1 MMCCVGFL
9 RLFRVSTSHDVLC
22 WLPEI
27 VPCERLS
34 HHVLCWLPESVPCER
49 LSHHVLCWLPECSM

>member
-9 RLFRVSTSHDVLC
+9 RLFRVSASHDVLC
-22 WLPEI
+22 LLPES

-34 HHVLCWLPESVPCER
+34 HDVLCWLPESVPCER
-49 LSHHVLCWLPECSM
+49 LSHDVLAS